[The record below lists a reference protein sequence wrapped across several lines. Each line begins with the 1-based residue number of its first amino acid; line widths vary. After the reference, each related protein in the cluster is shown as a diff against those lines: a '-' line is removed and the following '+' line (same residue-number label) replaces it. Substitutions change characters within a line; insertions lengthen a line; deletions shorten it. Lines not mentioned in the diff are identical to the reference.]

1 MHRGR
6 RSGSRA
12 VIMKLLRRKFLHLAA
27 GAATLPSLSV
37 AASADDYPTRP
48 VKIVV
53 GFAAGG
59 AVDIVSRLI
68 GQWLSER
75 IGQQCVVE
83 NRPGAGN
90 NIATEYVL
98 KSDPDGYTLLLT
110 NPTNAINATY
120 YETLPY
126 DFIRDSAPVA
136 GIMRVPNVMEVSPLL
151 SANTVPEFIALA
163 KANPGKLAYATGGN
177 GTSVHMSA
185 ELFKLMTETD
195 ILNVTYRGLALAY
208 TDLMTNRVQV
218 TFDNLPGSIGF
229 IRQGK
234 LRALAVTTTARSP
247 ALPDLPALAEFI
259 SGYEASA
266 WYGVLADV
274 HSREKLIDLI
284 TLGKAKLADAR
295 HIEAGDVAVL
305 EHDAAGGRRNFAGQ
319 HLEERAFAGA
329 VETDDATQ
337 FAAPHREV
345 NAVVGND
352 AAVTLAQ
359 TEGFKDHL
367 AGACSRPPLRWCEL
381 DDRRALGHDAARSG
395 QIRRLRLVC
404 RARWLGATA

>member
-1 MHRGR
+1 MT
-6 RSGSRA
+6 
-12 VIMKLLRRKFLHLAA
+12 MKLPRRKFLHVAA
-27 GAATLPSLSV
+27 GAAALPSLSLV
-37 AASADDYPTRP
+37 AAADNYPTRP

-59 AVDIVSRLI
+59 AVDIVARLTA
-68 GQWLSER
+68 QWLSER
-75 IGQQCVVE
+75 IGQECVVE

-98 KSDPDGYTLLLT
+98 KSEPDGYTLLLT

-120 YETLPY
+120 YENLHY
-126 DFIRDSAPVA
+126 DFLRDSAPVA

-151 SANTVPEFIALA
+151 SATTVPEFVALA

-247 ALPDLPALAEFI
+247 ALPDIPALAEFI
-259 SGYEASA
+259 PGYEASA
-266 WYGVLADV
+266 WYGL
-274 HSREKLIDLI
+274 S
-284 TLGKAKLADAR
+284 
-295 HIEAGDVAVL
+295 
-305 EHDAAGGRRNFAGQ
+305 
-319 HLEERAFAGA
+319 
-329 VETDDATQ
+329 
-337 FAAPHREV
+337 APRSTPQ
-345 NAVVGND
+345 AVVGKLNKEIN
-352 AAVTLAQ
+352 AGLA
-359 TEGFKDHL
+359 DP
-367 AGACSRPPLRWCEL
+367 ALR
-381 DDRRALGHDAARSG
+381 A
-395 QIRRLRLVC
+395 RLVD
-404 RARWLGATA
+404 LGGMIVSGSPADFGKLVGDETAKWAKVIKFAGIKPQ

>member
-1 MHRGR
+1 MT
-6 RSGSRA
+6 
-12 VIMKLLRRKFLHLAA
+12 MKLPRRKFLHVAA
-27 GAATLPSLSV
+27 GAAALPSLSLV
-37 AASADDYPTRP
+37 AAAHDYPTRP
-48 VKIVV
+48 IKIVV

-59 AVDIVSRLI
+59 AVDIVARLI
-68 GQWLSER
+68 AQWLSER

-98 KSDPDGYTLLLT
+98 KSEPDGYTLLLT

-120 YETLPY
+120 YENLPY
-126 DFIRDSAPVA
+126 DFLRDSAPVA

-151 SANTVPEFIALA
+151 SATTVPEFVALA

-247 ALPDLPALAEFI
+247 ALPDIPALAEFI
-259 SGYEASA
+259 PGYEASA
-266 WYGVLADV
+266 WYGVSAP
-274 HSREKLIDLI
+274 
-284 TLGKAKLADAR
+284 
-295 HIEAGDVAVL
+295 
-305 EHDAAGGRRNFAGQ
+305 RNTPQ
-319 HLEERAFAGA
+319 
-329 VETDDATQ
+329 
-337 FAAPHREV
+337 
-345 NAVVGND
+345 AVVGKLNKEIN
-352 AAVTLAQ
+352 AGLA
-359 TEGFKDHL
+359 D
-367 AGACSRPPLRWCEL
+367 S
-381 DDRRALGHDAARSG
+381 ALQA
-395 QIRRLRLVC
+395 RLVD
-404 RARWLGATA
+404 LGGMIVSGSPADFGKLVGDETAKWAKVIKFAGIKPQ

>member
-1 MHRGR
+1 MT
-6 RSGSRA
+6 
-12 VIMKLLRRKFLHLAA
+12 MKLPRRKFLHVAA
-27 GAATLPSLSV
+27 GAAALPSLSLV
-37 AASADDYPTRP
+37 AAANDYPTRP

-59 AVDIVSRLI
+59 AVDIVARLI
-68 GQWLSER
+68 AQWLSER

-98 KSDPDGYTLLLT
+98 KSEPDGYTLLLT

-120 YETLPY
+120 YENLPY
-126 DFIRDSAPVA
+126 DFLRDSASVA

-151 SANTVPEFIALA
+151 SATTVPEFVALA

-247 ALPDLPALAEFI
+247 ALPDIPALAEFI
-259 SGYEASA
+259 PGYEASA
-266 WYGVLADV
+266 WYGVSAP
-274 HSREKLIDLI
+274 
-284 TLGKAKLADAR
+284 
-295 HIEAGDVAVL
+295 
-305 EHDAAGGRRNFAGQ
+305 RNTPQ
-319 HLEERAFAGA
+319 
-329 VETDDATQ
+329 
-337 FAAPHREV
+337 
-345 NAVVGND
+345 AVVGKLNKEIN
-352 AAVTLAQ
+352 AGLADPARQ
-359 TEGFKDHL
+359 ARLLDLGGMIVSGSPADFGKLVGDETAKWAKVIKF
-367 AGACSRPPLRWCEL
+367 AGIKP
-381 DDRRALGHDAARSG
+381 
-395 QIRRLRLVC
+395 Q
-404 RARWLGATA
+404 

>member
-1 MHRGR
+1 MIDRVPGTG
-6 RSGSRA
+6 SGPWGMMMRFP
-12 VIMKLLRRKFLHLAA
+12 RRKFLHLAA
-27 GAATLPSLSV
+27 GAATLPSLSLV
-37 AASADDYPTRP
+37 ASADVYPTRP
-48 VKIVV
+48 IKIVV

-59 AVDIVSRLI
+59 AVDIVARLI
-68 GQWLSER
+68 GQWLSDR

-98 KSDPDGYTLLLT
+98 KSEPDGYTLLLT

-120 YETLPY
+120 YENLPY

-151 SANTVPEFIALA
+151 SAKTVPEFIALV

-234 LRALAVTTTARSP
+234 LRALAVTTTTRSP
-247 ALPDLPALAEFI
+247 SLPDIPALAEFI
-259 SGYEASA
+259 PGYEASA
-266 WYGVLADV
+266 FYGVSAPRKTPQAVIGKLNKEINAGLSDPALQARLVDLGGIIVPGSPADFG
-274 HSREKLIDLI
+274 KLINDE
-284 TLGKAKLADAR
+284 TEKWAKV
-295 HIEAGDVAVL
+295 IK
-305 EHDAAGGRRNFAGQ
+305 FAGIKP
-319 HLEERAFAGA
+319 E
-329 VETDDATQ
+329 
-337 FAAPHREV
+337 
-345 NAVVGND
+345 
-352 AAVTLAQ
+352 
-359 TEGFKDHL
+359 
-367 AGACSRPPLRWCEL
+367 
-381 DDRRALGHDAARSG
+381 
-395 QIRRLRLVC
+395 
-404 RARWLGATA
+404 

>member
-1 MHRGR
+1 M
-6 RSGSRA
+6 A
-12 VIMKLLRRKFLHLAA
+12 MKLPRRKFLHVAA
-27 GAATLPSLSV
+27 SAAALPSLSLI
-37 AASADDYPTRP
+37 AAAGDYPTRP
-48 VKIVV
+48 IKIVV

-59 AVDIVSRLI
+59 AVDIVARLVA
-68 GQWLSER
+68 QWLSER

-98 KSDPDGYTLLLT
+98 KSEPDGYTLLLT

-120 YETLPY
+120 FENLPY
-126 DFIRDSAPVA
+126 DFLRDSAPVA

-151 SANTVPEFIALA
+151 SATTVPEFVALA

-247 ALPDLPALAEFI
+247 ALPDIPALAEFI
-259 SGYEASA
+259 PGYEASA
-266 WYGVLADV
+266 WYGVSAPRNTPQAAVGKLNKEINAGLADPALQARLV
-274 HSREKLIDLI
+274 DLGGMIVSGSPADFGKLVANE
-284 TLGKAKLADAR
+284 TAKWAKV
-295 HIEAGDVAVL
+295 IK
-305 EHDAAGGRRNFAGQ
+305 FAGIKSQ
-319 HLEERAFAGA
+319 
-329 VETDDATQ
+329 
-337 FAAPHREV
+337 
-345 NAVVGND
+345 
-352 AAVTLAQ
+352 
-359 TEGFKDHL
+359 
-367 AGACSRPPLRWCEL
+367 
-381 DDRRALGHDAARSG
+381 
-395 QIRRLRLVC
+395 
-404 RARWLGATA
+404 

>member
-1 MHRGR
+1 MT
-6 RSGSRA
+6 
-12 VIMKLLRRKFLHLAA
+12 MKLPRRKFLHVAA
-27 GAATLPSLSV
+27 GAAALPSLSLV
-37 AASADDYPTRP
+37 AAAHDYPTRP
-48 VKIVV
+48 IKIVV

-59 AVDIVSRLI
+59 AVDIVARLI
-68 GQWLSER
+68 AQWLSER

-98 KSDPDGYTLLLT
+98 KSEPDGYTLLLT

-120 YETLPY
+120 FENLPY
-126 DFIRDSAPVA
+126 DFLRDSAPVA

-151 SANTVPEFIALA
+151 SATTVLEFVALA

-247 ALPDLPALAEFI
+247 ALPDIPALAEFI
-259 SGYEASA
+259 PGYEASA
-266 WYGVLADV
+266 WYGVSAPRNTPQAVLGKLNKEINAGLADPALQARLV
-274 HSREKLIDLI
+274 DLGGMIVSGSPADFGKLVGDE
-284 TLGKAKLADAR
+284 TAKWAKV
-295 HIEAGDVAVL
+295 IK
-305 EHDAAGGRRNFAGQ
+305 FAGIKPQ
-319 HLEERAFAGA
+319 
-329 VETDDATQ
+329 
-337 FAAPHREV
+337 
-345 NAVVGND
+345 
-352 AAVTLAQ
+352 
-359 TEGFKDHL
+359 
-367 AGACSRPPLRWCEL
+367 
-381 DDRRALGHDAARSG
+381 
-395 QIRRLRLVC
+395 
-404 RARWLGATA
+404 

>member
-1 MHRGR
+1 MT
-6 RSGSRA
+6 
-12 VIMKLLRRKFLHLAA
+12 MKLPRRKFLHVAA
-27 GAATLPSLSV
+27 GAAALPSLSLV
-37 AASADDYPTRP
+37 AAAHDYPTRP
-48 VKIVV
+48 IKIVV

-59 AVDIVSRLI
+59 AVDIVARLI
-68 GQWLSER
+68 AQWLSER

-98 KSDPDGYTLLLT
+98 KSEPDGYTLLLT

-120 YETLPY
+120 FENLPY
-126 DFIRDSAPVA
+126 DFLRDSAPVA

-151 SANTVPEFIALA
+151 SATTVPEFVALA

-247 ALPDLPALAEFI
+247 ALPDIPALAEFI
-259 SGYEASA
+259 PGYEASA
-266 WYGVLADV
+266 WYGVSAP
-274 HSREKLIDLI
+274 
-284 TLGKAKLADAR
+284 
-295 HIEAGDVAVL
+295 
-305 EHDAAGGRRNFAGQ
+305 RNTPQ
-319 HLEERAFAGA
+319 
-329 VETDDATQ
+329 
-337 FAAPHREV
+337 
-345 NAVVGND
+345 AVVGKLNKEIN
-352 AAVTLAQ
+352 AGLA
-359 TEGFKDHL
+359 D
-367 AGACSRPPLRWCEL
+367 P
-381 DDRRALGHDAARSG
+381 ALQA
-395 QIRRLRLVC
+395 RLVD
-404 RARWLGATA
+404 LGGMIVSGSPADFGKLVGDETAKWAKVIKFAGIKPQ

>member
-1 MHRGR
+1 
-6 RSGSRA
+6 
-12 VIMKLLRRKFLHLAA
+12 VAA
-27 GAATLPSLSV
+27 GAAALPSLSLV
-37 AASADDYPTRP
+37 AAAHDYPTRP
-48 VKIVV
+48 IKIVV

-59 AVDIVSRLI
+59 AVDIVARLI
-68 GQWLSER
+68 AQWLSER

-98 KSDPDGYTLLLT
+98 KSEPDGYTLLLT

-120 YETLPY
+120 FENLPY
-126 DFIRDSAPVA
+126 DFLRDSAPVA

-151 SANTVPEFIALA
+151 SATTVPEFVALA

-247 ALPDLPALAEFI
+247 ALPDIPALAEFI
-259 SGYEASA
+259 PGYEASA
-266 WYGVLADV
+266 WYGVSAP
-274 HSREKLIDLI
+274 
-284 TLGKAKLADAR
+284 
-295 HIEAGDVAVL
+295 
-305 EHDAAGGRRNFAGQ
+305 RNTPQ
-319 HLEERAFAGA
+319 
-329 VETDDATQ
+329 
-337 FAAPHREV
+337 
-345 NAVVGND
+345 AVVGKLNKEIN
-352 AAVTLAQ
+352 AGLA
-359 TEGFKDHL
+359 D
-367 AGACSRPPLRWCEL
+367 P
-381 DDRRALGHDAARSG
+381 ALQA
-395 QIRRLRLVC
+395 RLVD
-404 RARWLGATA
+404 LGGMIVSGSPADFGKLVGDETAKWAKVIKFAGIKPQ

>member
-6 RSGSRA
+6 RSDSRGMT
-12 VIMKLLRRKFLHLAA
+12 MKLPRRKFLYLAA
-27 GAATLPSLSV
+27 GAATSPSLSL
-37 AASADDYPTRP
+37 AASADDYPARP

-68 GQWLSER
+68 AQWLSER

-120 YETLPY
+120 YKNLPY

-151 SANTVPEFIALA
+151 SAKTVPEFITLA

-185 ELFKLMTETD
+185 ELFKLMTKTD

-208 TDLMTNRVQV
+208 TDLMMNRVQV
-218 TFDNLPGSIGF
+218 TFDNLPGSIGL

-234 LRALAVTTTARSP
+234 LRALAVTTTARST
-247 ALPDLPALAEFI
+247 ALPDIPTLAEFI
-259 SGYEASA
+259 PGYEASA
-266 WYGVLADV
+266 WYGVSAPRNTPKAVIGKLNTEINVGLADRTLQTRLV
-274 HSREKLIDLI
+274 DLGGMILPGSPDDFGKLVSDETEKW
-284 TLGKAKLADAR
+284 AR
-295 HIEAGDVAVL
+295 VIK
-305 EHDAAGGRRNFAGQ
+305 FAGIKP
-319 HLEERAFAGA
+319 E
-329 VETDDATQ
+329 
-337 FAAPHREV
+337 
-345 NAVVGND
+345 
-352 AAVTLAQ
+352 
-359 TEGFKDHL
+359 
-367 AGACSRPPLRWCEL
+367 
-381 DDRRALGHDAARSG
+381 
-395 QIRRLRLVC
+395 
-404 RARWLGATA
+404 

>member
-1 MHRGR
+1 
-6 RSGSRA
+6 
-12 VIMKLLRRKFLHLAA
+12 MKLPRRKFLHVAA
-27 GAATLPSLSV
+27 GAAALPSLSLV
-37 AASADDYPTRP
+37 AAAHDYPTRP
-48 VKIVV
+48 IKIVV

-59 AVDIVSRLI
+59 AVDIVARLI
-68 GQWLSER
+68 AQWLSER
-75 IGQQCVVE
+75 IGQQYVVE

-98 KSDPDGYTLLLT
+98 KSEPDGYTLLLT

-120 YETLPY
+120 FENLPY
-126 DFIRDSAPVA
+126 DFLRDSAPVA

-151 SANTVPEFIALA
+151 SATTVPEFVALA

-247 ALPDLPALAEFI
+247 ALPDIPALAEFI
-259 SGYEASA
+259 PGYEASA
-266 WYGVLADV
+266 WYGVSAP
-274 HSREKLIDLI
+274 
-284 TLGKAKLADAR
+284 
-295 HIEAGDVAVL
+295 
-305 EHDAAGGRRNFAGQ
+305 RNTPQ
-319 HLEERAFAGA
+319 
-329 VETDDATQ
+329 
-337 FAAPHREV
+337 
-345 NAVVGND
+345 AVVGKLNKEIN
-352 AAVTLAQ
+352 AGLA
-359 TEGFKDHL
+359 D
-367 AGACSRPPLRWCEL
+367 P
-381 DDRRALGHDAARSG
+381 ALQA
-395 QIRRLRLVC
+395 RLVD
-404 RARWLGATA
+404 LGGMIVSGSPADFGKLVGDETAKWAKVIKFAGIKPQ

>member
-1 MHRGR
+1 MIDRVPGTG
-6 RSGSRA
+6 SGPWGMMMRFP
-12 VIMKLLRRKFLHLAA
+12 RRKFLHLAA
-27 GAATLPSLSV
+27 GAATLPSLSLV
-37 AASADDYPTRP
+37 ASADVYPTRP
-48 VKIVV
+48 IKIVV

-59 AVDIVSRLI
+59 AVDIVARLI
-68 GQWLSER
+68 GQWLSDH

-98 KSDPDGYTLLLT
+98 KSEPDGYTLLLT

-120 YETLPY
+120 YENLPY

-151 SANTVPEFIALA
+151 SAKTVPEFIALV

-234 LRALAVTTTARSP
+234 LRALAVTTTTRSP
-247 ALPDLPALAEFI
+247 SLPDIPALAEFI
-259 SGYEASA
+259 PGYEASA
-266 WYGVLADV
+266 FYGVSAPRKTPQAVIGKLNKEINAGLSDPALQARLVDLGGIIVPGSPADFG
-274 HSREKLIDLI
+274 KLINDE
-284 TLGKAKLADAR
+284 TEKWAKV
-295 HIEAGDVAVL
+295 IK
-305 EHDAAGGRRNFAGQ
+305 FAGIKP
-319 HLEERAFAGA
+319 E
-329 VETDDATQ
+329 
-337 FAAPHREV
+337 
-345 NAVVGND
+345 
-352 AAVTLAQ
+352 
-359 TEGFKDHL
+359 
-367 AGACSRPPLRWCEL
+367 
-381 DDRRALGHDAARSG
+381 
-395 QIRRLRLVC
+395 
-404 RARWLGATA
+404 

>member
-1 MHRGR
+1 MT
-6 RSGSRA
+6 
-12 VIMKLLRRKFLHLAA
+12 MKLPRRKFLYVAA
-27 GAATLPSLSV
+27 GAAALPSLSLV
-37 AASADDYPTRP
+37 AAAHDYPTRP
-48 VKIVV
+48 IKIVV

-59 AVDIVSRLI
+59 AVDIVARLI
-68 GQWLSER
+68 AQWLSER

-98 KSDPDGYTLLLT
+98 KSEPDGYTLLLT

-120 YETLPY
+120 FENLPY
-126 DFIRDSAPVA
+126 DFLHDSAPVA

-151 SANTVPEFIALA
+151 SATTVPEFVALA

-247 ALPDLPALAEFI
+247 ALPDIPALAEFI
-259 SGYEASA
+259 PGYEASA
-266 WYGVLADV
+266 WYGVSAP
-274 HSREKLIDLI
+274 
-284 TLGKAKLADAR
+284 
-295 HIEAGDVAVL
+295 
-305 EHDAAGGRRNFAGQ
+305 RNTPQ
-319 HLEERAFAGA
+319 
-329 VETDDATQ
+329 
-337 FAAPHREV
+337 
-345 NAVVGND
+345 AVVGKLNKEIN
-352 AAVTLAQ
+352 AGLA
-359 TEGFKDHL
+359 D
-367 AGACSRPPLRWCEL
+367 P
-381 DDRRALGHDAARSG
+381 ALQA
-395 QIRRLRLVC
+395 RLVD
-404 RARWLGATA
+404 LGGMIVSGSPADFGKLVGDETAKWAKVIKFAGIKPQ

>member
-1 MHRGR
+1 MT
-6 RSGSRA
+6 
-12 VIMKLLRRKFLHLAA
+12 MKLPRRKFLYVAA
-27 GAATLPSLSV
+27 GAAALPSLSLV
-37 AASADDYPTRP
+37 AAAHDYPTRP
-48 VKIVV
+48 IKIVV

-59 AVDIVSRLI
+59 AVDIVARLI
-68 GQWLSER
+68 AQWLSER

-98 KSDPDGYTLLLT
+98 KSEPDGYTLLLT

-120 YETLPY
+120 FENLPY
-126 DFIRDSAPVA
+126 DFLRDSAPVA

-151 SANTVPEFIALA
+151 SATTVPEFVALA

-185 ELFKLMTETD
+185 ELFKLTTETD

-247 ALPDLPALAEFI
+247 ALPDIPALAEFI
-259 SGYEASA
+259 PGYEASA
-266 WYGVLADV
+266 WYGVSAP
-274 HSREKLIDLI
+274 
-284 TLGKAKLADAR
+284 
-295 HIEAGDVAVL
+295 
-305 EHDAAGGRRNFAGQ
+305 RNTPQ
-319 HLEERAFAGA
+319 
-329 VETDDATQ
+329 
-337 FAAPHREV
+337 
-345 NAVVGND
+345 AVVGKLNKEIN
-352 AAVTLAQ
+352 AGLA
-359 TEGFKDHL
+359 D
-367 AGACSRPPLRWCEL
+367 P
-381 DDRRALGHDAARSG
+381 ALQA
-395 QIRRLRLVC
+395 RLVD
-404 RARWLGATA
+404 LGGMIVSGSPADFGKLVGDETAKWAKVIKFAGIKPQ

>member
-1 MHRGR
+1 MT
-6 RSGSRA
+6 
-12 VIMKLLRRKFLHLAA
+12 MKLPRRKFLHVAA
-27 GAATLPSLSV
+27 GAAALPSLSLV
-37 AASADDYPTRP
+37 AAAHDYPTRP
-48 VKIVV
+48 IKIVV

-59 AVDIVSRLI
+59 AVDIVARLI
-68 GQWLSER
+68 AQWLSER

-98 KSDPDGYTLLLT
+98 KSEPDGYTLLLT

-120 YETLPY
+120 FENLPY
-126 DFIRDSAPVA
+126 DFLRDSAPVA

-151 SANTVPEFIALA
+151 SATTVPEFVALA

-247 ALPDLPALAEFI
+247 ALPDIPALAEFI
-259 SGYEASA
+259 PGYEASA
-266 WYGVLADV
+266 WYGVSAP
-274 HSREKLIDLI
+274 
-284 TLGKAKLADAR
+284 
-295 HIEAGDVAVL
+295 
-305 EHDAAGGRRNFAGQ
+305 RNTPQ
-319 HLEERAFAGA
+319 
-329 VETDDATQ
+329 
-337 FAAPHREV
+337 
-345 NAVVGND
+345 AVVGKLNKEIN
-352 AAVTLAQ
+352 AGLA
-359 TEGFKDHL
+359 D
-367 AGACSRPPLRWCEL
+367 P
-381 DDRRALGHDAARSG
+381 ALQA
-395 QIRRLRLVC
+395 RLVD
-404 RARWLGATA
+404 LGGMIVSGSPADFGKLVGDETAKWAKVIKVAGIKPQ

>member
-1 MHRGR
+1 MR
-6 RSGSRA
+6 
-12 VIMKLLRRKFLHLAA
+12 LPRRKFLHLAA
-27 GAATLPSLSV
+27 GAATLPSLSL
-37 AASADDYPTRP
+37 AASADDYPSRP

-59 AVDIVSRLI
+59 AVDIVARLI

-75 IGQQCVVE
+75 IAQQFVVE

-120 YETLPY
+120 YENLPY

-151 SANTVPEFIALA
+151 SADTVPEFIALA

-185 ELFKLMTETD
+185 ELFKLMTKTD

-208 TDLMTNRVQV
+208 IDLMMNRVQV

-259 SGYEASA
+259 PGYEASA
-266 WYGVLADV
+266 WYGVSAPRNTPETVIGRLNKEINAGLADPALQARLV
-274 HSREKLIDLI
+274 DLGGMIVPGSPADFGKLVNDETEKW
-284 TLGKAKLADAR
+284 AKV
-295 HIEAGDVAVL
+295 IK
-305 EHDAAGGRRNFAGQ
+305 FAGIKPQ
-319 HLEERAFAGA
+319 
-329 VETDDATQ
+329 
-337 FAAPHREV
+337 
-345 NAVVGND
+345 
-352 AAVTLAQ
+352 
-359 TEGFKDHL
+359 
-367 AGACSRPPLRWCEL
+367 
-381 DDRRALGHDAARSG
+381 
-395 QIRRLRLVC
+395 
-404 RARWLGATA
+404 

>member
-1 MHRGR
+1 
-6 RSGSRA
+6 
-12 VIMKLLRRKFLHLAA
+12 VAA
-27 GAATLPSLSV
+27 GAAALPSLSLG
-37 AASADDYPTRP
+37 AAADGYPTRP

-59 AVDIVSRLI
+59 AVDIVVRLI
-68 GQWLSER
+68 AQWLSDR

-98 KSDPDGYTLLLT
+98 KPDPDGHTLLLT

-120 YETLPY
+120 YENLPY

-151 SANTVPEFIALA
+151 PTTTVPEFVALA

-185 ELFKLMTETD
+185 ELFKLMTNTD

-234 LRALAVTTTARSP
+234 LRALAVTTTTRSP
-247 ALPDLPALAEFI
+247 ALPDIPALAEFI
-259 SGYEASA
+259 PGYEASA
-266 WYGVLADV
+266 WYGVSAPRNTPRAVIDKLNKEINAGLADPALQARLV
-274 HSREKLIDLI
+274 DLGGITVPGSPADFSKLVNDETEKW
-284 TLGKAKLADAR
+284 AKV
-295 HIEAGDVAVL
+295 IK
-305 EHDAAGGRRNFAGQ
+305 FAGIKPQ
-319 HLEERAFAGA
+319 
-329 VETDDATQ
+329 
-337 FAAPHREV
+337 
-345 NAVVGND
+345 
-352 AAVTLAQ
+352 
-359 TEGFKDHL
+359 
-367 AGACSRPPLRWCEL
+367 
-381 DDRRALGHDAARSG
+381 
-395 QIRRLRLVC
+395 
-404 RARWLGATA
+404 

>member
-1 MHRGR
+1 MT
-6 RSGSRA
+6 
-12 VIMKLLRRKFLHLAA
+12 MKLPRRKFLHVAA
-27 GAATLPSLSV
+27 GAAALPSLSLV
-37 AASADDYPTRP
+37 AAANDYPIRP

-59 AVDIVSRLI
+59 AVDIVARLTA
-68 GQWLSER
+68 QWLSER
-75 IGQQCVVE
+75 IGQECVVE

-98 KSDPDGYTLLLT
+98 KSEPDGYTLLLT
-110 NPTNAINATY
+110 NPTNATNATY
-120 YETLPY
+120 YENLPY
-126 DFIRDSAPVA
+126 DFLRDSAPVA

-151 SANTVPEFIALA
+151 SATTVPEFVALA

-247 ALPDLPALAEFI
+247 ALPDIPALAEFI
-259 SGYEASA
+259 PGYEASA
-266 WYGVLADV
+266 WYGL
-274 HSREKLIDLI
+274 S
-284 TLGKAKLADAR
+284 
-295 HIEAGDVAVL
+295 
-305 EHDAAGGRRNFAGQ
+305 
-319 HLEERAFAGA
+319 
-329 VETDDATQ
+329 
-337 FAAPHREV
+337 APRSTPQ
-345 NAVVGND
+345 AVVGKLNKEIN
-352 AAVTLAQ
+352 AGLA
-359 TEGFKDHL
+359 DP
-367 AGACSRPPLRWCEL
+367 ALR
-381 DDRRALGHDAARSG
+381 A
-395 QIRRLRLVC
+395 RLVD
-404 RARWLGATA
+404 LGGMIVSGSPADFGKLVGDETAKWAKVIKFAGIKPQ